1 LSGVFGGTVGAC
13 HRTHLALTETTRET
27 MAKRSKR
34 KRRKQ
39 RIKNMP
45 DTMCLDVFGL
55 THEELEAQVGCHP
68 AVAWEWSVPS
78 REKSI
83 ALLYREAMGLA
94 IGREGQLELEDIA
107 RKHREESLAVASAE
121 IDEELARFEELY
133 PAHDSGDDEPTQG
146 GTAPTMARKKGKHGG
161 AREGAGRKSR
171 GKGAAKFTRSTR
183 LTSEELARFK
193 QNLQDGESWAEYI
206 RRLLR
211 QDAKVQELRRRQRG
225 EES

>member
-1 LSGVFGGTVGAC
+1 MSGVFGDTMGVC

-45 DTMCLDVFGL
+45 DAMCLDVFGL

-68 AVAWEWSVPS
+68 AVAWEWSFPS

-83 ALLYREAMGLA
+83 ALLYREAMGLD
-94 IGREGQLELEDIA
+94 IGRDGQLELEDIA
-107 RKHREESLAVASAE
+107 RKHREESLAAASAE
-121 IDEELARFEELY
+121 IDAELARFEELY

-146 GTAPTMARKKGKHGG
+146 GTVPATPKGKHGG

-171 GKGAAKFTRSTR
+171 GKSAAKFTRSTR
-183 LTSEELARFK
+183 LTGEELARFEK
-193 QNLQDGESWAEYI
+193 NLGDGESWADYL

-211 QDAKVQELRRRQRG
+211 QDAKVQELRRKQRG
-225 EES
+225 EGQ

>member
-1 LSGVFGGTVGAC
+1 MAGVFGDTMGVC
-13 HRTHLALTETTRET
+13 HRTHPTLTETTRET

-45 DTMCLDVFGL
+45 DAMCLDVFGL

-68 AVAWEWSVPS
+68 AVAWEWSFPS

-83 ALLYREAMGLA
+83 ALLYREAMGLD
-94 IGREGQLELEDIA
+94 IGHEGQLELEDIA
-107 RKHREESLAVASAE
+107 RKHREESLAAASAE
-121 IDEELARFEELY
+121 IDAELARFEEFY
-133 PAHDSGDDEPTQG
+133 PTPDIEDDEPAQG
-146 GTAPTMARKKGKHGG
+146 GTAPTTEKGKHGG

-171 GKGAAKFTRSTR
+171 GKSAAKFTRSTR
-183 LTSEELARFK
+183 LTREELARFEE
-193 QNLQDGESWAEYI
+193 NLDDGESWADYL

-211 QDAKVQELRRRQRG
+211 QDAKVQELRRKQRG
-225 EES
+225 EA

>member
-1 LSGVFGGTVGAC
+1 MSGVFGGTVGAC
-13 HRTHLALTETTRET
+13 HRTHPALTETTRET

-45 DTMCLDVFGL
+45 DAMCLEVFGF

-68 AVAWEWSVPS
+68 AVAWEWSFPS

-83 ALLYREAMGLA
+83 ALLYREAMGLD
-94 IGREGQLELEDIA
+94 IGREGQLELEDLT
-107 RKHREESLAVASAE
+107 RKHREESLAAASAE

-133 PAHDSGDDEPTQG
+133 PAHDSEDAEPTQENA
-146 GTAPTMARKKGKHGG
+146 APTTAKKKGKHGG

-171 GKGAAKFTRSTR
+171 GKSAAKFTRSTR
-183 LTSEELARFK
+183 LTGEELARFEE
-193 QNLQDGESWAEYI
+193 NLGDGESWADYL

-211 QDAKVQELRRRQRG
+211 QDARVQELRRKQRG
-225 EES
+225 EEP